1 MNRLASQTDSTR
13 SMADTDPD
21 QMSHISIFVTA
32 DVAPGVAKA
41 LSEQGVQT
49 RAYDPE
55 TVADGLARSAE
66 VSGDAALPC
75 VLLWDAPLRRLVEA
89 ICQGA
94 SPEAVLAEW
103 REQAG
108 TLMALLRR
116 NRRRLLLVDAH
127 TLTAPDAGPEQAM
140 LRDRLSSPDLRLPV
154 AAPVADGDASAALPR
169 ILGQLFIARSDDV
182 REILDELQASG
193 IAPPADGIEI
203 DALIGA
209 ASEFVQLSGLRQ
221 ETASLQD
228 QLAAQADTL
237 QKSVQATEAQRAETT
252 AAKDALRL
260 SQGQAAA
267 QAQELQKAVQAA
279 EAQRGETAAAQDA
292 LHLLHG
298 QFAAQA
304 RDLQEAIRATGKQRA
319 ERGAAREELRLLRG
333 QFALQAL
340 ELQKAAQARVDLYV
354 EADARRVLQ
363 RQCDM
368 LKERV
373 EDLLGKLDAVFGSTS
388 WRVTGPMRGIKRR
401 ITRDGESIDMLMA
414 RENPDRS
421 GE

>member
-66 VSGDAALPC
+66 VSGNAALPC

-228 QLAAQADTL
+228 QLAAQA
-237 QKSVQATEAQRAETT
+237 
-252 AAKDALRL
+252 
-260 SQGQAAA
+260 
-267 QAQELQKAVQAA
+267 QELQKAVQAA
-279 EAQRGETAAAQDA
+279 EAQRAETAAAQ
-292 LHLLHG
+292 
-298 QFAAQA
+298 
-304 RDLQEAIRATGKQRA
+304 
-319 ERGAAREELRLLRG
+319 EELRLLRG

-373 EDLLGKLDAVFGSTS
+373 EDLSGKLDAVFGSTS

-401 ITRDGESIDMLMA
+401 ITRGGESIDMLMA